1 MHFRSQ
7 NMLLGASVPYKRL
20 MLWPV
25 SDYRGGRRYSF
36 DRHLKNL
43 GIGWPPGL
51 LGSAIIV
58 DVSCVICQFASFM
71 DATAFGDEDTTSER
85 HTDYTQRSTPDYT
98 QRSTPSL
105 AAETDLHNVNSTTTS
120 SGGSSGNGYGYDNE
134 EVFLWLPLV
143 FVILFALIIIILIVA
158 SRFSFNCCLRSS
170 SHRRS
175 SIGETWELVPVFRF
189 IHVWVTQ

>member
-1 MHFRSQ
+1 
-7 NMLLGASVPYKRL
+7 
-20 MLWPV
+20 
-25 SDYRGGRRYSF
+25 
-36 DRHLKNL
+36 
-43 GIGWPPGL
+43 
-51 LGSAIIV
+51 
-58 DVSCVICQFASFM
+58 M
-71 DATAFGDEDTTSER
+71 DATAFGDEDTSSER
-85 HTDYTQRSTPDYT
+85 HTDYT

-175 SIGETWELVPVFRF
+175 SIGET
-189 IHVWVTQ
+189 